1 MNTLNSIRSR
11 PFYFSL
17 SILMAIIVVL
27 GFWATYFGPLL
38 GGSLAKPTRVH
49 LHAIIYIGWIFL
61 FITQVFFAAIGKIN
75 WHRRLGQFGIGYG
88 ILLVLMGLY
97 TTVAEAA
104 LENIDFFGPFLDML
118 IFALFFAPAIYFRK
132 KPYLHR
138 KLMIVAT
145 TMLLI
150 AAAGRMWF
158 LPLLPNFVQQPIF
171 FFIWFLPVILAI
183 GYDYWGK
190 QKVHPIYILGLI
202 CFVIRIYSPAF
213 VQETETW
220 IMVKE
225 AAISAYL
232 AI

>member
-1 MNTLNSIRSR
+1 M
-11 PFYFSL
+11 
-17 SILMAIIVVL
+17 
-27 GFWATYFGPLL
+27 
-38 GGSLAKPTRVH
+38 H
-49 LHAIIYIGWIFL
+49 L
-61 FITQVFFAAIGKIN
+61 
-75 WHRRLGQFGIGYG
+75 
-88 ILLVLMGLY
+88 
-97 TTVAEAA
+97 
-104 LENIDFFGPFLDML
+104 
-118 IFALFFAPAIYFRK
+118 
-132 KPYLHR
+132 
-138 KLMIVAT
+138 
-145 TMLLI
+145 
-150 AAAGRMWF
+150 
-158 LPLLPNFVQQPIF
+158 IF